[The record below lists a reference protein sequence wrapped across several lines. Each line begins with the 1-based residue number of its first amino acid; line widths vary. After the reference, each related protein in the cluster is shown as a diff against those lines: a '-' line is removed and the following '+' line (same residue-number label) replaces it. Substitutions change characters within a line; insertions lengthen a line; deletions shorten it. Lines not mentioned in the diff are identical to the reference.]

1 MEQGKNTLDRIEE
14 IKDRYQVDPKVAER
28 AIAQIEFEKAQK
40 KVSKKKG
47 FFKWIPALAC
57 ALVAIIAV
65 STYFALKPAPPT
77 VPTVIYY
84 DDEKITMEQ
93 CLDIQTTVS
102 ENDFNVKYFN
112 NGSTLS
118 KLGIVTESN
127 KIGYIYQNFVDGWES
142 VELYVKVLKNSEF
155 NFEKGFDKCSI
166 DYNYN
171 MNVNVKYV
179 QNTKEDSFGSPIN
192 VVKAKFSYQGNE
204 YFMTVEYYLG
214 EVTEIIAKYLN
225 TLLA

>member
-14 IKDRYQVDPKVAER
+14 IKDCYQVDPKVAER
-28 AIAQIEFEKAQK
+28 AIAQIEVEKAQK

-47 FFKWIPALAC
+47 FFKWVPALAC
-57 ALVAIIAV
+57 TLVAIIAV

-77 VPTVIYY
+77 APTVIYY
-84 DDEKITMEQ
+84 DDKSVTIEQ

-102 ENDFNVKYFN
+102 ENDFTVKYFTQSSVQN
-112 NGSTLS
+112 S
-118 KLGIVTESN
+118 LGVVTESN
-127 KIGYIYQNFVDGWES
+127 KIGYIYQNLTVEWDK
-142 VELYVKVLKNSEF
+142 VELYVKVLQNSKFDFENQF
-155 NFEKGFDKCSI
+155 NGCNV
-166 DYNYN
+166 DYVYGGNITI
-171 MNVNVKYV
+171 KYV

>member
-14 IKDRYQVDPKVAER
+14 IKDCYQVDPKVAER

-47 FFKWIPALAC
+47 FFKWVPALAC

-77 VPTVIYY
+77 APTVIYY
-84 DDEKITMEQ
+84 DDKEVTIEQ

-102 ENDFNVKYFN
+102 ENSFTVKYFN
-112 NGSTLS
+112 NGSVLS
-118 KLGIVTESN
+118 KLGIVTETN
-127 KIGYIYQNFVDGWES
+127 QIGYIYQNLTVEWDK

-155 NFEKGFDKCSI
+155 NFEKSFDKCDNNFI
-166 DYNYN
+166 YN
-171 MNVNVKYV
+171 
-179 QNTKEDSFGSPIN
+179 NT
-192 VVKAKFSYQGNE
+192 
-204 YFMTVEYYLG
+204 TR
-214 EVTEIIAKYLN
+214 
-225 TLLA
+225 

>member
-14 IKDRYQVDPKVAER
+14 IKDCYQVDPKVAER
-28 AIAQIEFEKAQK
+28 AIMQIEAEKAQK

-47 FFKWIPALAC
+47 FFKWVPALAC

-77 VPTVIYY
+77 APTVIYY
-84 DDEKITMEQ
+84 DDKAVTVEQ

-102 ENDFNVKYFN
+102 ENDFTVKYFTQSSVQN
-112 NGSTLS
+112 S
-118 KLGIVTESN
+118 LGIVTETN
-127 KIGYIYQNFVDGWES
+127 KIGYIYQNFVDGWEDID
-142 VELYVKVLKNSEF
+142 LYVKVLKNSEF
-155 NFEKGFDKCSI
+155 NFENKFNGCNANYV
-166 DYNYN
+166 YNG
-171 MNVNVKYV
+171 NVNVKYV

-204 YFMTVEYYLG
+204 YFMAVEYYLG